1 MVRTIVPRPVRLRL
15 QDSWDSEKISAVKCY
30 SENAG
35 FFVFW
40 DSIFR
45 SSTKSIFTGTV
56 RHLFGCAENALKM
69 LGFVVVPPV
78 GSNGR
83 KRVTLLQKTYGTTKH
98 ISAVGSNARIINKA
112 STIHPHHSSKIL
124 FQNEDSHSKKNL
136 GCDSSLSLSIS
147 KYRLVNPN
155 PTVRPEYD
163 SKTYQQQQ
171 ERSRKKRS
179 FDDSSSSLQ

>member
-15 QDSWDSEKISAVKCY
+15 QDSWNSEKISAVKCY

-40 DSIFR
+40 DSI
-45 SSTKSIFTGTV
+45 SIFTGTV
-56 RHLFGCAENALKM
+56 QHLFGCAENALKM
-69 LGFVVVPPV
+69 LGFVRVPPQV
-78 GSNGR
+78 PTAGNASLYYKKPTVRQN
-83 KRVTLLQKTYGTTKH
+83 V
-98 ISAVGSNARIINKA
+98 SAAVESNARIINKA